1 MTATRDAAPDHDG
14 DPPAGSAT
22 SGPRQLIGPPTGWT
36 LLALVVALC
45 FLAGA
50 VGWVIGQGRSPSV
63 DSADVGFLHDM
74 RTHHENAINLAQVE
88 LANGGDTSVQAFAE
102 EILRF
107 QSYEIGLMD
116 RMLIEWGYRPED
128 RPDEAMQWMG
138 APVPPAEMPGVA
150 SPAELERIRSA
161 GSDTDAV
168 FTALMI
174 DHHAAGVAM
183 AEAAVARADDA
194 DVVELAR
201 RIADTQRKEIAE
213 MTSAAQRSG
222 LDLAPDGVDA
232 DVHHT
237 DAMSD
242 DGH

>member
-1 MTATRDAAPDHDG
+1 VTATQDAAQGHDG
-14 DPPAGSAT
+14 DPPGGTAAG
-22 SGPRQLIGPPTGWT
+22 GRRQRTGPPTGWT
-36 LLALVVALC
+36 LVALVVALC

-50 VGWVIGQGRSPSV
+50 VGWVLGQGRPPSA

-74 RTHHENAINLAQVE
+74 RTHHENAVNLAQVE
-88 LANGGDTSVQAFAE
+88 LANGRDAGVKAFAE

-116 RMLIEWGYRPED
+116 RMLIEWGHRPED
-128 RPDEAMQWMG
+128 RPDAAMQWMG
-138 APVPPAEMPGVA
+138 APVPAQEMPGIATPAEMA
-150 SPAELERIRSA
+150 RIRSA
-161 GSDTDAV
+161 GADTDAV

-183 AEAAVARADDA
+183 AEAAVAEAGDA

-213 MTSAAQRSG
+213 MTAAAQRGG
-222 LDLAPDGVDA
+222 LDLTPAGVVA
-232 DVHHT
+232 DVPHT
-237 DAMSD
+237 GTTS
-242 DGH
+242 GH